1 MNNEITGNIIQFII
15 SLFYAIPTLLILIF
29 AIYYCNKKGWIKEGI
44 LLVTGSA
51 LALLSTILIQLS
63 IFMLHYYVESFNVV
77 MYLLNGFHFIGFIL
91 IAFGVLGLIQ
101 RVLKLTHSE
110 N

>member
-1 MNNEITGNIIQFII
+1 MNSEFTGNIIQFII

-29 AIYYCNKKGWIKEGI
+29 SIYYCNKKGWVREGI

-51 LALLSTILIQLS
+51 LALLSTLLIQLS
-63 IFMLHYYVESFNVV
+63 IFILHYYVESFNII
-77 MYLLNGFHFIGFIL
+77 MYFLNGLSFVGFIL
-91 IAFGVLGLIQ
+91 IALGILGLVQ
-101 RVLKLTHSE
+101 RILKFAHSE